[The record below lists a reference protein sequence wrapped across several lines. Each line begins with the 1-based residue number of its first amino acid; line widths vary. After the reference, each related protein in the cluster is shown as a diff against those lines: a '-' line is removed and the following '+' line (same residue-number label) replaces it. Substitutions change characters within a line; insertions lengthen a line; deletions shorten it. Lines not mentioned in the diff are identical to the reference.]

1 MEYQVNWFIN
11 LDADNPRQAAEL
23 ARETIRDPE
32 SIATLY
38 QVVNEETGEKTVVD
52 LGKERHGKKL

>member
-23 ARETIRDPE
+23 ARETIQDPK

-52 LGKERHGKKL
+52 LAEEVKCLKT